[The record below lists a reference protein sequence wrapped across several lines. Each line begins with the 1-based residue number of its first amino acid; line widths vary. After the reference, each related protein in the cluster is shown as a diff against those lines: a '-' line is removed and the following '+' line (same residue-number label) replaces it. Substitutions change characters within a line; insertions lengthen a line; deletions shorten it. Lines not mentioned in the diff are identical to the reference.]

1 MNEDLVNSISERY
14 IELYEQI
21 TGDTFVKSDTTDVMK
36 RVEENIKDFLSVN
49 V

>member
-1 MNEDLVNSISERY
+1 MNEKLVNSISERY

-21 TGDTFVKSDTTDVMK
+21 TGEAFVKSDTTDVIK